1 MKWLGLC
8 LTLAGVVVLLPRNA
22 TPDRAPD
29 LLTQIYRVDREARVA
44 MLRDLATR
52 EFADDAKKAEGHNE
66 QSREIFRSAFQ
77 PYLDPVSQSLADG
90 SVGNLAESWDCDQ

>member
-29 LLTQIYRVDREARVA
+29 LLTQIYRVDRKARVA

-52 EFADDAKKAEGHNE
+52 EFSDNEKTAEWHNE
-66 QSREIFRSAFQ
+66 QSREILRSAFQ
-77 PYLDPVSQSLADG
+77 PYLDIVSQSLVDG
-90 SVGNLAESWDCDQ
+90 SVGDLADSWDGDQ